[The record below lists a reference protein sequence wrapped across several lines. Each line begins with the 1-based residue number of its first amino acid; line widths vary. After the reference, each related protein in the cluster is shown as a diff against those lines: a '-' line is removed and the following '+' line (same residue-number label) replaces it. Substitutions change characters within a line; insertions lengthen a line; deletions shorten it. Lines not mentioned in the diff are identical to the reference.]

1 MLFKGYASTYNAE
14 MLKSFNPELQLKSP
28 TKNNLKK
35 LVSELRGFKFMTTLV
50 LEFKKIES
58 EDKIKYDTF
67 YSNSKA
73 EVIINDSGIDD
84 VFELLYTTI
93 IPNIQKSVGKG
104 SGWIL
109 DSVIDHTISIS
120 KYFPYLEAVA

>member
-1 MLFKGYASTYNAE
+1 M
-14 MLKSFNPELQLKSP
+14 
-28 TKNNLKK
+28 
-35 LVSELRGFKFMTTLV
+35 SELRGFKFVTTLV
-50 LEFKKIES
+50 LEFKKVES

-73 EVIINDSGIDD
+73 EVITNDSDIDD

-104 SGWIL
+104 SG
-109 DSVIDHTISIS
+109 
-120 KYFPYLEAVA
+120 

>member
-14 MLKSFNPELQLKSP
+14 MLNSFNPELQLKSP

-73 EVIINDSGIDD
+73 EVIINDSDIDD

-104 SGWIL
+104 SG
-109 DSVIDHTISIS
+109 
-120 KYFPYLEAVA
+120 